1 MSKDKAR
8 SDKSKK
14 AVVPRAEQESGASTP
29 PRPGLGSL
37 FPVVGI
43 GASAGGLEAFTE
55 LLRHL
60 PAGSGMALVLV
71 QHLDRTHASFLSE
84 ALARAT
90 TMIVTQVENGMRL
103 EPDRVY
109 VIPPNADMVIS
120 HDVLTL
126 RPRESGTA
134 KPHLPIDLF
143 FRSLA
148 AERRSQAI
156 GVILSGTASDGTE
169 GFKAI
174 KAEGGITFVQDPS
187 SARFDGMPH
196 SAIDAGVADYSL
208 PLPRLAEELVRVCRH
223 PYLAVR
229 DEAPPG
235 YEDGEALQE
244 IFALVRNVVGVGFDE
259 YKAATFQRRLA
270 RRMALCGLRNVQEY
284 LKLLH
289 ENPVEVRALYED
301 ILVHVTSFFRDEEV
315 FEGLKKQ
322 VFPEILKHKAKG
334 APVRLWAAGCSTG
347 EEVYSLAIAL
357 LEFLGGSS
365 RSNTIQIFGSD
376 LSQRRIEKARA
387 GVFPDSAIRDL
398 SEERRRRYFTKLE
411 RGYRI
416 KKDVRE
422 LCVFVRH
429 DLARDPPFSKMD
441 LVSCRNVLIY
451 FGEALQKRVLASIH
465 YSLNQP
471 GFLLLGH
478 TESVSGLSQFFSVV
492 DKAAKVFERSA
503 THSTLRFAPGPEVQ
517 SGAREPAD
525 RGSTGFLWP
534 RLDMTKHV
542 ERLLISRYI
551 PPGVIVD
558 EKLEILQ
565 FYGRTGPYLEP
576 APGEPRQNILKMARQ
591 GLLPTLRLAL
601 AQAKLKWAVVR
612 KEGVLVRQNGSTRT
626 CDVVILP
633 IARPGSEERLHMV
646 LFEEVAPT
654 PGKWAKHG
662 RRTRKAQSRKETA
675 RASKLEHEL
684 AATKE
689 YLLSLVEE
697 HDRTNDELASAN
709 EELVSSNEELQSTN
723 EELETAK
730 EEIQSANEELTTV
743 NDELHNR
750 NQELNQ
756 ANNDLLN
763 VLGTVDV
770 PIIILD
776 QNRCIRRFTPK
787 ARTIANVVP
796 GDVGRPIDD
805 IKLNILMTD
814 LDHKIAEAIGSD
826 TTKEAE
832 VQDREGRWHRM
843 EIRPYKTA
851 DDRIEGAVL
860 SFIDIDVLKRA
871 VGVAEWARDYAAG
884 IVEAVPVP
892 LIVLDDDLRAISANE
907 AFYQDFGV
915 TAAETERKT
924 FFELEGGA
932 WNIQELRGSLEE
944 VLAKNTRLQGLDLEG
959 EFPSVGR
966 RTMSLSARS
975 VHSRTGLPMILLAIE
990 DITDRKRGERERAEL
1005 LTKALR
1011 AEEAE
1016 HANQAKDQFLATL
1029 SHELRTPLSSML
1041 IHAQMLRLGEMDV
1054 VKLNRASDAIERSV
1068 KMQALLIDD
1077 LLDVSRITNG
1087 KFKIEFGP
1095 VDLAAV
1101 VRLALEAVG
1110 ALAESKSITVEA
1122 SMAKSIGMMS
1132 GDPMRLQQVVENL
1145 LTNAIKFTPAGGR
1158 VTVALEQVDG
1168 SAKLEVSDTGRG
1180 IAPEFL
1186 PRIFDRFTQEDSSIT
1201 RPYGG
1206 LGLGL
1211 AIARHIVELHGG
1223 TVSVESSGSGKGAI
1237 FTVLLPLMASR
1248 RDLVDAQVAPAS
1260 KPGATVPGPRAASDP
1275 SKLSGL
1281 RVLVIDDDPGTRE
1294 AVEQV
1299 LDWAGADVR
1308 AAASAAEGVAA
1319 FGQFRPEIILCDV
1332 AMPGEDGYSFVRKMR
1347 ALSRD
1352 QGEEVPAI
1360 ALTALAGEDDRQ
1372 RALDA
1377 GFQMHLTKPVEI
1389 DGLLEA
1395 VVELSKRSAP
1405 ARLANDSGMPQAR

>member
-1 MSKDKAR
+1 
-8 SDKSKK
+8 
-14 AVVPRAEQESGASTP
+14 
-29 PRPGLGSL
+29 
-37 FPVVGI
+37 
-43 GASAGGLEAFTE
+43 
-55 LLRHL
+55 
-60 PAGSGMALVLV
+60 MALVLV

-109 VIPPNADMVIS
+109 VIPPNADIVIS

-126 RPRESGTA
+126 RPRESSTA
-134 KPHLPIDLF
+134 KLHLPIDLF

-148 AERRSQAI
+148 AERKSQAI

-187 SARFDGMPH
+187 SARFDGMPR
-196 SAIDAGVADYSL
+196 SAIDAGVTDYSL
-208 PLPRLAEELVRVCRH
+208 PLPRLAEELLRVCRH
-223 PYLAVR
+223 PYVAVR
-229 DEAPPG
+229 YEAPPG
-235 YEDGEALQE
+235 HEDGEALHE

-270 RRMALCGLRNVQEY
+270 RRMALCGLRNMQEY

-289 ENPVEVRALYED
+289 ENPIEVRALYED

-357 LEFLGGSS
+357 LEFLGDSS

-478 TESVSGLSQFFSVV
+478 TESVPWLSQFFSVV
-492 DKAAKVFERSA
+492 DKAAKVFARSA
-503 THSTLRFAPGPEVQ
+503 THNTLRFAPGLEVQ
-517 SGAREPAD
+517 SGARTPAD

-534 RLDMTKHV
+534 RLDMAKHV

-551 PPGVIVD
+551 PPGVIVN

-565 FYGRTGPYLEP
+565 FYGRTGLYLEP
-576 APGEPRQNILKMARQ
+576 APGEPRQNILRMARQ

-612 KEGVLVRQNGSTRT
+612 KEGVLVRQNGSSRT

-633 IARPGSEERLHMV
+633 IARPGSEERLYV
-646 LFEEVAPT
+646 ILFEEVAPT
-654 PGKWAKHG
+654 PGKWPKHG
-662 RRTRKAQSRKETA
+662 RRTRQAQSRKETA

-743 NDELHNR
+743 NDELNNR

-763 VLGTVDV
+763 VLLTVDV

-796 GDVGRPIDD
+796 LDVGRPIED
-805 IKLNILMTD
+805 IKLNIQATD

-832 VQDREGRWHRM
+832 VQDREGHWHRM

-915 TAAETERKT
+915 TAAETERKS

-932 WNIQELRGSLEE
+932 WNIQELRDSLGE
-944 VLAKNTRLQGLDLEG
+944 VLAKNTRLQGLDLER

-966 RTMSLSARS
+966 RTMSLSARL

-990 DITDRKRGERERAEL
+990 DITDRKRGERERADL

-1016 HANQAKDQFLATL
+1016 HANQTKDQFLATL

-1054 VKLNRASDAIERSV
+1054 VKLNRASDAIERSI

-1087 KFKIEFGP
+1087 KFKIEFGT

-1101 VRLALEAVG
+1101 VRLALGGVG

-1132 GDPMRLQQVVENL
+1132 GDQMRLQQVVENL

-1158 VTVALEQVDG
+1158 VTVALEQVDA
-1168 SAKLEVSDTGRG
+1168 SVKLEVRDTGRG
-1180 IAPEFL
+1180 ISPEFL
-1186 PRIFDRFTQEDSSIT
+1186 PRIFDRFTQEDSSNT

-1237 FTVLLPLMASR
+1237 FTVLLPLMVTR
-1248 RDLVDAQVAPAS
+1248 RELVDAQVAPAS
-1260 KPGATVPGPRAASDP
+1260 KPGPTVPGPPASDP
-1275 SKLSGL
+1275 WKLSGL

-1308 AAASAAEGVAA
+1308 GAASAAEGVAA
-1319 FGQFRPEIILCDV
+1319 FGQFRPAVILCDI

-1352 QGEEVPAI
+1352 RGKEVPAI

-1377 GFQMHLTKPVEI
+1377 GFQMHLAKPVEI
-1389 DGLLEA
+1389 DVLLEA
-1395 VVELSKRSAP
+1395 VVELSKRSASDHALGEGVLP
-1405 ARLANDSGMPQAR
+1405 GQAER

>member
-633 IARPGSEERLHMV
+633 IAPPGSAERLHMV

-662 RRTRKAQSRKETA
+662 RRKAQSRKEMA

-832 VQDREGRWHRM
+832 VQDREGHWHRM

-975 VHSRTGLPMILLAIE
+975 VHSGTGLPMILLAIE

-1016 HANQAKDQFLATL
+1016 HANQTKDQFLATL

-1122 SMAKSIGMMS
+1122 SMANSIGMMS

-1145 LTNAIKFTPAGGR
+1145 LTK
-1158 VTVALEQVDG
+1158 
-1168 SAKLEVSDTGRG
+1168 
-1180 IAPEFL
+1180 
-1186 PRIFDRFTQEDSSIT
+1186 FTQEDSSIT